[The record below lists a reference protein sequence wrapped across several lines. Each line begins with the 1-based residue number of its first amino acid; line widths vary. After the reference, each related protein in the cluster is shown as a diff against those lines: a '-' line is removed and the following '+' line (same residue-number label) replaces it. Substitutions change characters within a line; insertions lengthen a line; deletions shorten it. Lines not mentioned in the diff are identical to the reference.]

1 MSTVFFPTTLNKL
14 AYSSTKNEK
23 WNTTIQTS
31 GSGMSRSMTNQLYPE
46 WTIKTKLVALTDAET
61 RTLMGFVA
69 LRKGA
74 YEPFYWY
81 DPEDNTATAQR
92 LATVTSGLVYQ
103 CVIPVGGYSEPA
115 EYTEVTAVYVNGT
128 AVSSSTYTVSN
139 GVVTFTSSVGSSAT
153 VTADYTYWWKVRFD
167 DDGMGITHVFDDIN
181 NSDSFSLVTV
191 R

>member
-81 DPEDNTATAQR
+81 DPEDNTATKQT
-92 LATVTSGLVYQ
+92 LAAITAGTTYQ
-103 CVIPVGGYSEPA
+103 CVIPMGGYVEPA
-115 EYTEVTAVYVNGT
+115 EYVEVSAVYVNGT
-128 AVSSSTYTVSN
+128 LKSASSYSVSN
-139 GVVTFTSSVGSSAT
+139 GVITFGTAISTSAT
-153 VTADYTYWWKVRFD
+153 VKATYQYWWKVRFD
-167 DDGMGITHVFDDIN
+167 DDGMGITHIFDDIN
-181 NSDSFSLVTV
+181 NSDSFKLVTV